1 MNEELAKKLC
11 LKVVYGGHLSAEEKP
26 VWEAYRQ
33 TKTGQAFLQG
43 SNEMKSYLSTMAT
56 VDLIPDPPADLKQRF
71 EVIVREGFKQNRSS
85 LWFKV
90 PRWYGTLLI
99 GLLLLLFFWSLF
111 TEGWSTQLSKL
122 LIVIVSLGLPICIGF
137 LLIRHYQKLF
147 SSQTDLAEHFKQAH
161 RRSKKLPS
169 RIAVAVCFIM
179 VPFAFGLFRYHTDGM
194 ERAIF
199 EVCGVLIA
207 QCLGLAWCYYL
218 MRRQRRELKAS
229 DPDVWEW
236 WENELEN

>member
-43 SNEMKSYLSTMAT
+43 SNEMKSYLSDMAT
-56 VDLIPDPPADLKQRF
+56 VQLIPDPPADLKQRF
-71 EVIVREGFKQNRSS
+71 ESIIRQRIKQAAPGFWMKA
-85 LWFKV
+85 L
-90 PRWYGTLLI
+90 RWNMALVI
-99 GLLLLLFFWSLF
+99 GLVFLLFCWTLY
-111 TEGWSTQLSKL
+111 TDGWSRQGWNSLILMAGLGLFLGLGSLGTRHGKKL
-122 LIVIVSLGLPICIGF
+122 LA
-137 LLIRHYQKLF
+137 
-147 SSQTDLAEHFKQAH
+147 QTDLANYLKQTH
-161 RRSKKLPS
+161 RQSKTLPN
-169 RIAVAVCFIM
+169 RIAVIACLVI
-179 VPFAFGLFRYHTDGM
+179 VPVTMGLFRYHTDGM

-218 MRRQRRELKAS
+218 MRRQRAA
-229 DPDVWEW
+229 DPDAWEW